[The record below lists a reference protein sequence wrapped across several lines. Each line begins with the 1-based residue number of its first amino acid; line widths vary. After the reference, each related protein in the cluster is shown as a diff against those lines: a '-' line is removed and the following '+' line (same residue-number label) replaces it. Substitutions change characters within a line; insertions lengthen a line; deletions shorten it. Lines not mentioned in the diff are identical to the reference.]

1 MMKKIYVLDTS
12 VLVHDPSALR
22 SFRGAH
28 VAIPIYV
35 IMELDVLKVSTRAEV
50 AASARMASRMVQGL
64 SANGSLNRPQGAYDQ
79 ELDTHFSIIT
89 EDSNASAARPIDVPA
104 ALRAFEAGASGRKM
118 DGLILR
124 SALALEESQES
135 LKVVIVSKDVNLR
148 LLSEFAG
155 IEAQDYEKDRVS
167 HDDLFLGFRHVEP
180 NQVDLLHK
188 VWIPT
193 ETLHPEA
200 LGVEELLPNEYL
212 VGEDD
217 TGTHL
222 VRFDAETH
230 SLQGVE
236 RDFTRRLGVTPR
248 NLEQWIALDLLMN
261 PDVHLITLVGR
272 AGTGKTF
279 LALAAALAQLS
290 EFEGKGTYQRIL
302 LSKPVI
308 AVGKELGY
316 LPGDM
321 EDKLQPW
328 MKSFHDNLDE
338 LIRPDPDG
346 ARLKGA
352 SKNEASWEQLMA
364 TRQIE
369 MQPLHTIRGRS
380 INNAFMLIDE
390 AQNLTPHE
398 IKTII
403 TRAAM
408 GTKVI
413 LAGDPAQIDNPFL
426 DAHSNGLVY
435 VAERL
440 KGSALT
446 GSIRFSEGQRSPLAE
461 LGATLL

>member
-1 MMKKIYVLDTS
+1 MKNMYVLDTS

-22 SFRGAH
+22 SFRGTH

-35 IMELDVLKVSTRAEV
+35 IMELDVLKMSKRGEV
-50 AASARMASRMVQGL
+50 AASARMASRL
-64 SANGSLNRPQGAYDQ
+64 IHALNADGTLNQPTGAYDSD
-79 ELDTHFSIIT
+79 LDTYFRIIT
-89 EDSNASAARPIDVPA
+89 EDSNTRSAQPIDVPA

-124 SALALEESQES
+124 AALALQES
-135 LKVVIVSKDVNLR
+135 EPDVQVTIVSKDVNLR
-148 LLSEFAG
+148 LLTEFAG
-155 IEAQDYEKDRVS
+155 LKAQDYEQDRVS
-167 HDDLFLGFRHVEP
+167 HEDLFQGFRTVDDEDVE
-180 NQVDLLHK
+180 LLHR
-188 VWIPT
+188 VWIPN
-193 ETLHPEA
+193 ESLEPRD
-200 LGVEELLPNEYL
+200 LGMDDLVPNEYV
-212 VGEDD
+212 VGRDE

-222 VRFDAETH
+222 VRYDAQ
-230 SLQGVE
+230 SRRFKGVP

-290 EFEGKGTYQRIL
+290 EFVGEGTYQRIL

-328 MKSFHDNLDE
+328 MTSFHDNLDE

-352 SKNEASWEQLMA
+352 TSSEASWQHLMA

-380 INNAFMLIDE
+380 ISRAFMLIDE

-403 TRAAM
+403 TRAAE

-446 GSIRFSEGQRSPLAE
+446 GTIRFSEGQRSPLAE